1 MVIKTPYMVIVIID
15 RAVWS
20 INNYFALCCLMCAVN
35 SIKRVRTT
43 HFMNKFKTTWNLF
56 LPLIFLEV
64 RVCSAPV
71 LGFFVWNSDFGTLF
85 VSPQF
90 IVKEN
95 CCHTSSLCCFF
106 WSSANPQTY
115 TFMKYNFLNESRL
128 LEQKYQEHWIKSSLR
143 KCYGRYNSLVSKI
156 NVH

>member
-1 MVIKTPYMVIVIID
+1 MASVTGQQRIHPILPQIV
-15 RAVWS
+15 V
-20 INNYFALCCLMCAVN
+20 
-35 SIKRVRTT
+35 
-43 HFMNKFKTTWNLF
+43 
-56 LPLIFLEV
+56 EV

-143 KCYGRYNSLVSKI
+143 KCYGRYNSLVIKTHADWRFTYLLDPLKNGKI
-156 NVH
+156 ILKFT